1 MGARKQYRGSI
12 LCFLILVV
20 VLAATALLVR
30 RHRQPSPPAAE
41 ALTVAVDPEQVEE
54 VAIYWNYLDYAVS
67 RDQQPERIEPIVSIL
82 NGTYAPAELWDRDRT
97 GSGNYIEF
105 FDGSGQSLG
114 RYSFFSASWA
124 PDTEFVL
131 VQPDDWQYQKTGGP
145 ADLTALL
152 ELGCEQP
159 LG

>member
-30 RHRQPSPPAAE
+30 WHRQPSPPAAE

-54 VAIYWNYLDYAVS
+54 IAIHWDYLDYAVS
-67 RDQQPERIEPIVSIL
+67 RDQQPERIEPIVSLL
-82 NGTYAPAELWDRDRT
+82 NGTYAPAEPWDRDRT
-97 GSGNYIEF
+97 GSGNYVEF

-114 RYSFFSASWA
+114 QYSFFRSS
-124 PDTEFVL
+124 L
-131 VQPDDWQYQKTGGP
+131 VP
-145 ADLTALL
+145 
-152 ELGCEQP
+152 
-159 LG
+159 